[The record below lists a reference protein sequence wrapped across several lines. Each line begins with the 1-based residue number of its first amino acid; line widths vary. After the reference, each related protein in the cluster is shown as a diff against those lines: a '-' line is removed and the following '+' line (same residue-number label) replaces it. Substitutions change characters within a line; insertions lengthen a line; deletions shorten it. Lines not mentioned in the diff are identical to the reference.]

1 MFYKP
6 MTSIPSIGP
15 KNMQALFGNIEQIFS
30 VNYDFLQILQQ
41 VEDIKNINAYAEA
54 FLLMVLDHL

>member
-1 MFYKP
+1 MA
-6 MTSIPSIGP
+6 SIPSVGP
-15 KNMQALFGNIEQIFS
+15 KNMQALFANIEQIFS